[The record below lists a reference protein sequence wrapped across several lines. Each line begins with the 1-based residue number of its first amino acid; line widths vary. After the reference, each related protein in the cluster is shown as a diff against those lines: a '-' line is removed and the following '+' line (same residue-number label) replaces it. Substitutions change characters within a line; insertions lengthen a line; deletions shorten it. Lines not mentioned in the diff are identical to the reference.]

1 MNTVIIINTFVI
13 SIIIIP
19 WWVGE
24 HWVPFFHLHQNQE
37 SNQTSS
43 QCILVPW
50 CSPGPLYECCIYIQ
64 INEPY
69 ECCDY
74 QRVMK
79 TSGGAF
85 WNYMNVAIS
94 KAWWSFQR
102 CILKPYDLQSP
113 ESDADAFCAGSAGP
127 FSTCCN
133 KHSDELQSW
142 HNHPE
147 SSTVSMLLGSMIVQA
162 CSNTWLHLWVMW
174 KRIVA
179 LDFLCH
185 WYLSSTWLSWSS
197 LATDIL
203 TI

>member
-1 MNTVIIINTFVI
+1 MKLLEVHSETIWMLQLT
-13 SIIIIP
+13 
-19 WWVGE
+19 
-24 HWVPFFHLHQNQE
+24 E
-37 SNQTSS
+37 SD
-43 QCILVPW
+43 
-50 CSPGPLYECCIYIQ
+50 E
-64 INEPY
+64 
-69 ECCDY
+69 
-74 QRVMK
+74 

-85 WNYMNVAIS
+85 WNYMNVAIN
-94 KAWWSFQR
+94 KALWNFR
-102 CILKPYDLQSP
+102 LCILKPWLLQSP
-113 ESDADAFCAGSAGP
+113 ESDETSQGAFCADAFCAGSACP

-147 SSTVSMLLGSMIVQA
+147 SSTVSMPLGSMIVQA
-162 CSNTWLHLWVMW
+162 CSKIRLHLWVMW

-185 WYLSSTWLSWSS
+185 WYLFSTWLSWSA